1 MKTKPDLS
9 FWKLWNL
16 SFGFFGVQIA
26 YALQSANVSRIFAT
40 LGADPHDLSYFW
52 ILPPLMGLVVQPI
65 VGTAS
70 DRTWNRFGR
79 RLPYLI
85 AGALVAVAVMCLL
98 PNAGSFGLA
107 VSSAILIGLCALM
120 LLDTSINMAMQPF
133 KMLVGDMVN
142 ERQKGLAYSIQSF
155 LCNAGSIVGYV
166 FPFLL
171 TWIGFQ
177 NTAAAGVIPQT
188 VVFSFYF
195 GAAIL
200 LLCVV
205 YSLMKIKEWPPQL
218 YTEYNGGGNAAS
230 SDKKEKTNLI
240 KLLVNAP
247 KTFWTVGLVQFFCW
261 IAFLFMWT
269 YTNGTIAKQAFDCP
283 ETTTIHG
290 ITETLA
296 DGSSATYNA
305 KYILTADSM
314 LIVDNGKA
322 AVAGIVDADGVFHA
336 ATEVQLI
343 TTSQPEQKID
353 SCELDI
359 TAPATEI
366 ERVTPVV
373 TGDMLASTNG
383 ISPFAFN
390 TPVETEGRTLII
402 NGNEGI
408 DTPSFTIVD
417 RLSQMKGGS
426 GIIMADIYTHDPNS
440 GALFLDGTSTATLAD
455 PAKCAFDTSIVLNTE
470 SDEYNDAGNWVG
482 ILFAVQA
489 IGSVLWAVCLPLF
502 RSRKFSYS
510 LSLML
515 GAAGFISAGLITNQ
529 YLLFVSFLLI
539 GCAWAAMLA
548 WPFTIL
554 TNSLKSGNIGAYL
567 GLFNCSIC
575 IPQIVGALAGG
586 WILSAIGSPSE
597 LAPQY
602 MMMIIAGISLV
613 LGSLAV
619 VFIKEGPD
627 TAAPAETPVVSEGI

>member
-107 VSSAILIGLCALM
+107 VSSAILIGLFALM

-218 YTEYNGGGNAAS
+218 YAEYNGGGNAAA

-261 IAFLFMWT
+261 FAFLFMWT
-269 YTNGTIAKQAFDCP
+269 YTNGTIAKQAFNCP

-336 ATEVQLI
+336 ATEVQLT

-353 SCELDI
+353 FGGLDI
-359 TAPATEI
+359 TAPTMGI

-373 TGDMLASTNG
+373 TADMLASTNG
-383 ISPFAFN
+383 ISRFAFN

-408 DTPSFTIVD
+408 ETPSFTIVD
-417 RLSQMKGGS
+417 RLSQMKGGR

-627 TAAPAETPVVSEGI
+627 TAAPAETPVVSEGV

>member
-1 MKTKPDLS
+1 MKTKPDLR

-107 VSSAILIGLCALM
+107 VSSAILIGLFALM

-218 YTEYNGGGNAAS
+218 YAEYNGGGNTAA

-261 IAFLFMWT
+261 FAFLFMWT
-269 YTNGTIAKQAFDCP
+269 YTNGTIAKQAFNCP

-322 AVAGIVDADGVFHA
+322 AVAGIVDADGIFHA
-336 ATEVQLI
+336 ATEVQLT

-353 SCELDI
+353 FGGLNI
-359 TAPATEI
+359 TAPTMGI

-373 TGDMLASTNG
+373 TADMLASTNG
-383 ISPFAFN
+383 ISRFAFN
-390 TPVETEGRTLII
+390 IPVETEGRTLII

-408 DTPSFTIVD
+408 ETPSFTIVD

>member
-107 VSSAILIGLCALM
+107 VSSAILIGLFALM

-200 LLCVV
+200 LLCVI

-218 YTEYNGGGNAAS
+218 YAEYNGGGNAAA

-261 IAFLFMWT
+261 FAFLFMWT
-269 YTNGTIAKQAFDCP
+269 YTNGTIAKQAFNCP

-322 AVAGIVDADGVFHA
+322 AVAGIVDADGIFHA
-336 ATEVQLI
+336 ATEVQLT

-353 SCELDI
+353 FGGLNI
-359 TAPATEI
+359 TAPTMGI

-373 TGDMLASTNG
+373 TADMLASTNG
-383 ISPFAFN
+383 ISRFAFN
-390 TPVETEGRTLII
+390 IPVETEGRTLII

-408 DTPSFTIVD
+408 ETPSFTIVD

>member
-107 VSSAILIGLCALM
+107 VSSAILIGLFALM

-218 YTEYNGGGNAAS
+218 YAEYNGGGNAATA
-230 SDKKEKTNLI
+230 DRKEKTNLI

-261 IAFLFMWT
+261 FAFLFMWT

-336 ATEVQLI
+336 ATEVQLT

-353 SCELDI
+353 FGGLDI
-359 TAPATEI
+359 AAPTMGI

-373 TGDMLASTNG
+373 TADMLASTNG
-383 ISPFAFN
+383 ISRFAFN

-408 DTPSFTIVD
+408 ETPSFIIVD
-417 RLSQMKGGS
+417 RLSQMKAGS
-426 GIIMADIYTHDPNS
+426 AIIMADIYTHDPNS
-440 GALFLDGTSTATLAD
+440 GALFLDGTSTATLTD
-455 PAKCAFDTSIVLNTE
+455 LAKCAFDTSIVLNTE

-586 WILSAIGSPSE
+586 WILSAIGSPGE

-619 VFIKEGPD
+619 IFIKEGPD
-627 TAAPAETPVVSEGI
+627 TPAPAETPVVSEGI

>member
-107 VSSAILIGLCALM
+107 VSSAILIGLFALM

-218 YTEYNGGGNAAS
+218 YAEYNGGGNAAA

-261 IAFLFMWT
+261 FAFLFMWT
-269 YTNGTIAKQAFDCP
+269 YTNGTIAKQAFNCP

-322 AVAGIVDADGVFHA
+322 AVAGIVDADGIFHA
-336 ATEVQLI
+336 ATEVQLT
-343 TTSQPEQKID
+343 TTSQPEQKINFGG
-353 SCELDI
+353 LDI
-359 TAPATEI
+359 TAPTMGI

-373 TGDMLASTNG
+373 TANMLASTNG
-383 ISPFAFN
+383 ISRFAFN
-390 TPVETEGRTLII
+390 IPVETEGRTLII

-408 DTPSFTIVD
+408 ETPNFTIVD

>member
-107 VSSAILIGLCALM
+107 VSSAILIGLFALM

-218 YTEYNGGGNAAS
+218 YAEYNGGGNAAA

-261 IAFLFMWT
+261 FAFLFMWT
-269 YTNGTIAKQAFDCP
+269 YTNGTIAKQAFNCP

-336 ATEVQLI
+336 ATEVQLT

-353 SCELDI
+353 FGGLNI
-359 TAPATEI
+359 TAPTMGI

-373 TGDMLASTNG
+373 TADMLASTNG
-383 ISPFAFN
+383 ISRFAFN
-390 TPVETEGRTLII
+390 IPVETEGRTLII
-402 NGNEGI
+402 NGNEEI
-408 DTPSFTIVD
+408 ETPSFTIVD
-417 RLSQMKGGS
+417 CLSQMKGGS

-502 RSRKFSYS
+502 RNRKFSYS

-602 MMMIIAGISLV
+602 MMMIIAGISLM

-627 TAAPAETPVVSEGI
+627 TPAPAETPVVSEGI

>member
-70 DRTWNRFGR
+70 DHTWNRFGR

-107 VSSAILIGLCALM
+107 VSSAILIGLFALM

-218 YTEYNGGGNAAS
+218 YAEYNGGGNAAA

-261 IAFLFMWT
+261 FAFLFMWT
-269 YTNGTIAKQAFDCP
+269 YTNGTIAKQAFNCP

-305 KYILTADSM
+305 KYILTADSL

-322 AVAGIVDADGVFHA
+322 AVAGIVDADGIFHA
-336 ATEVQLI
+336 ATQVQLT

-353 SCELDI
+353 FGGLDI
-359 TAPATEI
+359 TAPTMGI

-373 TGDMLASTNG
+373 TDDMLASTNG
-383 ISPFAFN
+383 ISRFAFN

-402 NGNEGI
+402 NGIEGI
-408 DTPSFTIVD
+408 ETPSFTIVD
-417 RLSQMKGGS
+417 RLSQMKAGS